1 VSFRGRLTLFF
12 LLIVILPMIAVGVL
26 AVDVTNDA
34 RDGKADARLVAGLET
49 ANAIYRRQAEEAE
62 AVANAIGRDPE
73 LGEALMGGDD
83 EELNAVIGRL
93 AEEQNVEAVQLFS
106 PDTELLAAY
115 GSPDPVA
122 GIERELRDPSTGQ
135 DVGTLL
141 VSTTTPD
148 AYLDEVKDLTS
159 RDGVLYGDAGRLAS
173 TMDDLPRD
181 FTPPSPGDSTTVDV
195 DGDELRSYSLRLPE
209 PNAPELT
216 LFGPIESGSVLSS
229 SPLVWVALVGF
240 FGVALLFVMLLL
252 RTLQG
257 QVGTMLEAARRI
269 GGGDFSQEVPV
280 IGRDEMAGLADEFNK
295 MSDRLAE
302 QMDQLRRQQ
311 VQIDRSVRRI
321 GEASAAGLDREAL
334 LEILAETAVG
344 ACDAEYGLIALSGR
358 EGAEAEVGQ
367 AFASESIQDAVL
379 AAEAQADRSS
389 ELSEESADGA
399 FALAGP
405 LRRLGEPPVRLGVIT
420 VARSSRPFNAAE
432 RDVFLYLIG
441 QAAASIENVALHEQV
456 SEQAVTDD
464 LTGLANKRAFA
475 EQAAKEAARAER
487 FGHPLSLLMLD
498 IDDFKQVN
506 DTYGH
511 LQGDEVL
518 RRVAAVLEAES
529 RGVDE
534 PARYG
539 GEEFVV
545 ALPETDA
552 DGAVE
557 FAERVRSRIEL
568 EEIPFVE
575 GNGRQ
580 DGGADPWLS
589 VTASVGVSSM
599 PGSARDLE
607 TLIAAADAALYVA
620 KRAGKNRVE
629 VAPGDAARVGA
640 EDPRAAPPEAA
651 EATQGK
657 AQARR
662 T

>member
-1 VSFRGRLTLFF
+1 VSFRGRLSLFF

-26 AVDVTNDA
+26 VVDVTEDA
-34 RDGKADARLVAGLET
+34 RNGKADERLVAGLET
-49 ANAIYRRQAEEAE
+49 ATRIYTDRAQEAADAAE
-62 AVANAIGRDPE
+62 VIGADPE
-73 LGEALMGGDD
+73 LGDALLAEDNERVD
-83 EELNAVIGRL
+83 AAIARL
-93 AEEQNVEAVQLFS
+93 AEEQDVETVELTS
-106 PDTELLAAY
+106 PDGELIATV
-115 GSPDPVA
+115 GSAEPVA
-122 GIERELRDPSTGQ
+122 VVEQALEDQTGNEI
-135 DVGTLL
+135 GTLT
-141 VSTTTPD
+141 VSTVSAD
-148 AYLDEVKDLTS
+148 AYLAEVKSFTG
-159 RDGVLYGDAGRLAS
+159 REGVLYGPADELAA
-173 TMDDLPRD
+173 TINVPGD
-181 FTPPSPGDSTTVDV
+181 FMPPSAGESATVDI
-195 DGDELRSYSLRLPE
+195 GDEELRAFSIELPK
-209 PNAPELT
+209 PDAPELT
-216 LFGPIESGSVLSS
+216 LFGPIESGGTLSS
-229 SPLVWVALVGF
+229 SPLVAAALAGF
-240 FGVALLFVMLLL
+240 FGVALLFVVLLL
-252 RTLQG
+252 RTLGG
-257 QVGTMLEAARRI
+257 QVGTMLEAAKRI
-269 GGGDFSQEVPV
+269 GAGDFSQKVPV

-321 GEASAAGLDREAL
+321 GEASAAGLDRDAL

-379 AAEAQADRSS
+379 AAEAQADRTG

-405 LRRLGEPPVRLGVIT
+405 LRRIGDPPARLGVIT

-464 LTGLANKRAFA
+464 LTGLANKRAFG

-498 IDDFKQVN
+498 IDDFKLVN

-557 FAERVRSRIEL
+557 LAERVRSRLEL

-575 GNGRQ
+575 G
-580 DGGADPWLS
+580 DGGADAGGTPWLS
-589 VTASVGVSSM
+589 VTASIGVASM
-599 PGSARDLE
+599 PGSADDLE
-607 TLIAAADAALYVA
+607 TLIAAADAALYAA

-629 VAPGDAARVGA
+629 
-640 EDPRAAPPEAA
+640 AAPVTSSRSPVEDRRPAPA
-651 EATQGK
+651 GADEATQGK

>member
-49 ANAIYRRQAEEAE
+49 ANAVYERHAEDARAE
-62 AVANAIGRDPE
+62 TRAIGQDPA
-73 LGEALMGGDD
+73 LGEALMANDQ
-83 EELNAVIGRL
+83 EQLSIVIGRL
-93 AEEQNVEAVQLFS
+93 AREHDVEAAVLTS
-106 PDTELLAAY
+106 PEDEVIAAR
-115 GSPDPVA
+115 GSRDPVA
-122 GIERELRDPSTGQ
+122 GVEQPLSNPDTGEE
-135 DVGTLL
+135 VGTLL
-141 VSTTTPD
+141 VSTTTAD
-148 AYLDEVKDLTS
+148 AYLDEVKDLTV
-159 RDGVLYGDAGRLAS
+159 RDGVLYGDAGPLAA
-173 TMDDLPRD
+173 TIDLPRD
-181 FTPPSPGDSTTVDV
+181 FTPPSPGESETVDV
-195 DGDELRSYSLRLPE
+195 AGDEQRSYSLQLSGPE
-209 PNAPELT
+209 APELT
-216 LFGPIESGSVLSS
+216 LFGPTESGSVLSS

-257 QVGTMLEAARRI
+257 QVETMLEAARRI

-379 AAEAQADRSS
+379 AAEAQADRSG

-589 VTASVGVSSM
+589 VTASVGVASM

-629 VAPGDAARVGA
+629 IAPGDPARVGA
-640 EDPRAAPPEAA
+640 EDPRAAPPQAA

>member
-1 VSFRGRLTLFF
+1 VSFRGRLSLFF

-26 AVDVTNDA
+26 AVDVTSDA

-49 ANAIYRRQAEEAE
+49 ANEIYERHADEAKAETRM
-62 AVANAIGRDPE
+62 IGEDPA
-73 LGEALMGGDD
+73 LGEALMANDQEQLGV
-83 EELNAVIGRL
+83 VIGRL
-93 AEEQNVEAVQLFS
+93 AREQNVEAAVLTS
-106 PDTELLAAY
+106 PEGDVIAAW
-115 GSPDPVA
+115 GSSDPVA
-122 GIERELRDPSTGQ
+122 GVERDLRNPDTDQ
-135 DVGTLL
+135 EVGKLL
-141 VSTTTPD
+141 VSTTDAD
-148 AYLDEVKDLTS
+148 AYLDEVRELTG
-159 RDGVLYGDAGRLAS
+159 RDGVLYGDAGPLA
-173 TMDDLPRD
+173 TTIGLPQD
-181 FTPPSPGDSTTVDV
+181 FTPPSPNQSETVDIA
-195 DGDELRSYSLRLPE
+195 GDEMRSYSLGLPG
-209 PNAPELT
+209 PTPPELT

-240 FGVALLFVMLLL
+240 FGVALLFVLLLL

-257 QVGTMLEAARRI
+257 QVETMLGAARRI
-269 GGGDFSQEVPV
+269 GGGDFRQEVPV

-379 AAEAQADRSS
+379 AAEAQADRSG

-464 LTGLANKRAFA
+464 LTGLANKRAFGD
-475 EQAAKEAARAER
+475 QAAKEAARAER

-557 FAERVRSRIEL
+557 LAERVRSRIEL
-568 EEIPFVE
+568 EEIRFVE
-575 GNGRQ
+575 GDGRQ
-580 DGGADPWLS
+580 DGGVDPSLS
-589 VTASVGVSSM
+589 VTASVGVASM
-599 PGSARDLE
+599 PGSAGDLE
-607 TLIAAADAALYVA
+607 TLIAAADAALYAA

-629 VAPGDAARVGA
+629 AAPGNAATTPVEDSRATPPDA
-640 EDPRAAPPEAA
+640 P

-657 AQARR
+657 APARR